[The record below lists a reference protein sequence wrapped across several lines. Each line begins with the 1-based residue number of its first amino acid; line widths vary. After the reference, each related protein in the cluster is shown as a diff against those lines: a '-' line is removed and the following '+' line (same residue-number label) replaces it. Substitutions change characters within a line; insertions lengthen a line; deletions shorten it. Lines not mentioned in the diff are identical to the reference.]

1 MKTIGI
7 LLFDDM
13 ELLDFAGPYEVFSV
27 ANELNDFRLFNVFT
41 ISETGQAIRSVHGM
55 KVLPDYS
62 INNSP
67 AIDILLIPG
76 GDGTKK
82 VVSNALLMKWIL
94 VSCEESEIT
103 FSVCSGARVLA
114 RLGLLDNMEF
124 ATHHLVI
131 DDVLGYTSGA
141 RINNEKRFV
150 DNGRIMTSAGISA
163 GIDLAL
169 HIVEKLHGPFVKEE
183 TIAYMEY
190 NCQE

>member
-7 LLFDDM
+7 LLFADV

-41 ISETGQAIRSVHGM
+41 ISETGQAIRSIHGM
-55 KVLPDYS
+55 RVLPDYS
-62 INNSP
+62 ISNCP
-67 AIDILLIPG
+67 AVDILLIPG

-82 VVSNALLMKWIL
+82 VIGNALLMEWIL
-94 VSCEESEIT
+94 ATYEKSEIT

-114 RLGLLDNMEF
+114 RLGLLNNLEF

-131 DDVLGYTSGA
+131 DDVLSIAKGA
-141 RINNEKRFV
+141 RINTEKRFV

-169 HIVEKLHGPFVKEE
+169 HIVEKLHGRLVKEE
-183 TIAYMEY
+183 TIAYMEIA
-190 NCQE
+190 

>member
-7 LLFDDM
+7 LLFDDV

-41 ISETGQAIRSVHGM
+41 ISLTGQAIRSVHGM
-55 KVLPDYS
+55 RVLPDYS
-62 INNSP
+62 ISNCP
-67 AIDILLIPG
+67 DVDILVIPG

-82 VVSNALLMKWIL
+82 VIGNALLQEWIL
-94 VSCEESEIT
+94 ATSQKSEIT

-114 RLGLLDNMEF
+114 RLGMLNNQEF

-131 DDVLGYTSGA
+131 DDVLSMAHGA
-141 RINNEKRFV
+141 RINTEKRFV
-150 DNGRIMTSAGISA
+150 DNGKIMTSAGISA

-169 HIVEKLHGPFVKEE
+169 HIVEKLYGPLVREN
-183 TIAYMEY
+183 TRAYIEY
-190 NCQE
+190 TGQG

>member
-7 LLFDDM
+7 LLFDDV

-27 ANELNDFRLFNVFT
+27 ANELNNFGLFNVFT
-41 ISETGQAIRSVHGM
+41 ISETGKAIRSVHGM

-62 INNSP
+62 ISNCP

-76 GDGTKK
+76 GEGTKK
-82 VVSNALLMKWIL
+82 VIGNALLLEWIQA
-94 VSCEESEIT
+94 VCEKSEIT

-114 RLGLLDNMEF
+114 RLGLLDNLEF

-131 DDVLGYTSGA
+131 DDVLSIASNA
-141 RINNEKRFV
+141 RINTQKRFV
-150 DNGRIMTSAGISA
+150 DNGKIMTSAGISA

-169 HIVEKLHGPFVKEE
+169 NILEKLYGRPVKEM
-183 TIAYMEY
+183 TMAYMEY
-190 NCQE
+190 NNRE